1 MTNGHTLLRTVKKQV
16 TLSRILATAIML
28 TFAFVMILPFIWMLS
43 SSFKTAGEVM
53 QLPIKWIPD
62 SFDLRNYKIVWNIG
76 DLAPRDYQF
85 ARAYLN
91 SIIVTSI
98 TVVSTLLTSSLA
110 GYAFAKM
117 KFKGR
122 NVLFLLY
129 LSTMMIPPSVT
140 IIPKFVIFEQLDFI
154 GTLLPIII
162 PRMVS
167 VTGTFFMR
175 QHYMGIPDEIK
186 EAAVIDGA
194 SEWSIWLKVML
205 PMTKP
210 AFASLGVLA
219 FLWNWNNYDEALVF
233 LTRSST
239 YTIPIALNNFIDE
252 TSAQYNLI
260 MAAAVSALV
269 PVFIVFFLFQ
279 KNLINGITAGSVK
292 G

>member
-1 MTNGHTLLRTVKKQV
+1 MANPVISVKHAKKGR
-16 TLSRILATAIML
+16 LIRILITIL
-28 TFAFVMILPFIWMLS
+28 VLIFAAGMVLPFIWMLS

-62 SFDLRNYKIVWNIG
+62 SLNFRNYRIVWNIG
-76 DLAPRDYQF
+76 DEAPRDYHF
-85 ARAYLN
+85 LKAYLN
-91 SIIVTSI
+91 SIVVTSI

-110 GYAFAKM
+110 GYAFAKIE
-117 KFKGR
+117 FRGR
-122 NVLFLLY
+122 NVLFLVY
-129 LSTMMIPPSVT
+129 LATMMIPSAVT
-140 IIPKFVIFEQLDFI
+140 LIPKFVIFEQLGFI

-175 QHYMGIPDEIK
+175 QHYLGIPNEIR
-186 EAAVIDGA
+186 EAAIIDGA
-194 SEWSIWLKVML
+194 SEWKIWSKVML

-233 LTRSST
+233 LTRWQT
-239 YTIPIALNNFIDE
+239 YTIPIALNNFIEE
-252 TSAQYNLI
+252 TSTQYNLI
-260 MAAAVSALV
+260 MAAAVSALI
-269 PVFIVFFLFQ
+269 PVFIVFFVFQ
-279 KNLINGITAGSVK
+279 RRLVDGITAGAVK

>member
-1 MTNGHTLLRTVKKQV
+1 MIKNKIVYTATHQKA
-16 TLSRILATAIML
+16 SRIIVTVLMAAFAIGM
-28 TFAFVMILPFIWMLS
+28 VIPFIWMLS
-43 SSFKTAGEVM
+43 SSFKTASEVM
-53 QLPIKWIPD
+53 QLPIKWIPN

-85 ARAYLN
+85 ANAYIN
-91 SIIVTSI
+91 SIVVAVI

-117 KFKGR
+117 EFRGR
-122 NVLFLLY
+122 NILFLIY
-129 LSTMMIPPSVT
+129 LATMMIPSSVT
-140 IIPKFVIFEQLDFI
+140 LIPKFVIFEQIGFI

-175 QHYMGIPDEIK
+175 QHYMEIPNEIK
-186 EAAVIDGA
+186 EAAIVDGA
-194 SEWSIWLKVML
+194 GEFKIWLRVML

-233 LTRSST
+233 LTRSEC
-239 YTIPIALNNFIDE
+239 YTIPIALNNFIE
-252 TSAQYNLI
+252 EVSTQYNLI
-260 MAAAVSALV
+260 MAAAVSALI
-269 PVFIVFFLFQ
+269 PVFIVFVLLQ
-279 KNLINGITAGSVK
+279 KQLIVGLTAGAVK